1 MPAFKHSGDPNR
13 SDGPTVR
20 RSVGTLY
27 IVATPLG
34 NLEDLTARAARVLR
48 EVPVVAAEDTR
59 RARKLLSHLD
69 AHPRLVSY
77 HAHSDDGRAN
87 ALIEVLLNGEDVA
100 LVSDAGTP
108 AVSDPGA
115 VLVQAVRNAGIS
127 VVPVAGPSA
136 VAAAVSASGI
146 AGDRFLFLGFLPR
159 KGPERAR
166 LLRQTAASEWTVVF
180 YEAPHRLRELLSDLV
195 EAMGDGRRA
204 TVAREL
210 TKVHEELR
218 AGTLAELAAHWS
230 NTEPRGECT
239 VVVEGTG
246 PTPEVAADPDLA
258 RKLARDLLE
267 AGRSRKE
274 IARDLAERTGLSR
287 NEAYRLVMELA

>member
-1 MPAFKHSGDPNR
+1 MPAFEHSV
-13 SDGPTVR
+13 GPSAS
-20 RSVGTLY
+20 RSVGRLY

-77 HAHSDDGRAN
+77 HAHSDQERAD
-87 ALIEVLLNGEDVA
+87 ALLALLLNGEDVA

-108 AVSDPGA
+108 VVSDPG
-115 VLVQAVRNAGIS
+115 VSLVRGAREAGIS

-136 VAAAVSASGI
+136 VAAALSAAGI
-146 AGDRFLFLGFLPR
+146 VGDRFLFLGFLPR
-159 KGPERAR
+159 KGTERAR
-166 LLRQTAASEWTVVF
+166 LLRQAATSEWTLVF
-180 YEAPHRLRELLSDLV
+180 YEAPHRLRELLADLAG
-195 EAMGDGRRA
+195 AMGDGRRA

-210 TKVHEELR
+210 TKLHEEFR
-218 AGTLAELAAHWS
+218 AGTLAELVAHWS
-230 NTEPRGECT
+230 KSEPRGECT
-239 VVVEGTG
+239 VVVEGSG
-246 PTPEVAADPDLA
+246 PVAEVTADPDLA
-258 RKLARDLLE
+258 RKLARDLLD
-267 AGRSRKE
+267 AGHSRKE
-274 IARDLAERTGLSR
+274 IARNVAERTGLSR

>member
-1 MPAFKHSGDPNR
+1 MPALGASR
-13 SDGPTVR
+13 SDGQSGR
-20 RSVGTLY
+20 RSSATLY
-27 IVATPLG
+27 VVATPLG

-77 HAHSDDGRAN
+77 HAHSDDGRAT
-87 ALIEVLLNGEDVA
+87 ALIQLLLNGEDVA

-115 VLVQAVRNAGIS
+115 VLVQAAREAGIS

-136 VAAAVSASGI
+136 VAAALSASGI

-166 LLRQTAASEWTVVF
+166 LLRQAATCEWTLVL
-180 YEAPHRLRELLSDLV
+180 YEAPHRLLELLQDL
-195 EAMGDGRRA
+195 AAATGDGRRA
-204 TVAREL
+204 IVGREL
-210 TKVHEELR
+210 TKVHEEFR
-218 AGTLAELAAHWS
+218 TGTLAELAAHWAE
-230 NTEPRGECT
+230 TEPRGECT

-246 PTPEVAADPDLA
+246 PVSEVAADPDLA
-258 RKLARDLLE
+258 RKLARDLLD
-267 AGRSRKE
+267 AGHSRKE
-274 IARDLAERTGLSR
+274 IARDVAERTGLSR

>member
-1 MPAFKHSGDPNR
+1 
-13 SDGPTVR
+13 
-20 RSVGTLY
+20 
-27 IVATPLG
+27 
-34 NLEDLTARAARVLR
+34 
-48 EVPVVAAEDTR
+48 
-59 RARKLLSHLD
+59 
-69 AHPRLVSY
+69 
-77 HAHSDDGRAN
+77 
-87 ALIEVLLNGEDVA
+87 VA

-108 AVSDPGA
+108 AVSDPGS
-115 VLVQAVRNAGIS
+115 VLVQAAREAGIS

-159 KGPERAR
+159 KGPERAK
-166 LLRQTAASEWTVVF
+166 LLRQAATSEWTVVF
-180 YEAPHRLRELLSDLV
+180 YEAPHRLRELLADLG
-195 EAMGDGRRA
+195 ESMGEGRRA
-204 TVAREL
+204 MVAREL

-218 AGTLAELAAHWS
+218 TGTLAELGTHWS
-230 NTEPRGECT
+230 RTEPRGECT

-246 PTPEVAADPDLA
+246 PAPEVAADPDLA

>member
-1 MPAFKHSGDPNR
+1 MPAFEHPDVPS
-13 SDGPTVR
+13 VR
-20 RSVGTLY
+20 PSVGCLY
-27 IVATPLG
+27 VVATPLG

-48 EVPVVAAEDTR
+48 EVPIVAAEDTR

-77 HAHSDDGRAN
+77 HAHSGDGRAD
-87 ALIEVLLNGEDVA
+87 ALLEHLLNGEDVA

-115 VLVQAVRNAGIS
+115 ALVHAAREAGIS

-166 LLRQTAASEWTVVF
+166 LLRQAAGSEWTVVF
-180 YEAPHRLRELLSDLV
+180 YEAPHRLRELLADLA
-195 EAMGDGRRA
+195 EAAGVGRRA
-204 TVAREL
+204 MVAREL

-218 AGTLAELAAHWS
+218 SGTLAELGAYWS
-230 NTEPRGECT
+230 ETEPRGECT
-239 VVVEGTG
+239 VVVEGAG
-246 PTPEVAADPDLA
+246 PVPEVTADPDLA
-258 RKLARDLLE
+258 RKLARDLLD
-267 AGRSRKE
+267 AGHSRKE
-274 IARDLAERTGLSR
+274 TARDVAERTGLSR